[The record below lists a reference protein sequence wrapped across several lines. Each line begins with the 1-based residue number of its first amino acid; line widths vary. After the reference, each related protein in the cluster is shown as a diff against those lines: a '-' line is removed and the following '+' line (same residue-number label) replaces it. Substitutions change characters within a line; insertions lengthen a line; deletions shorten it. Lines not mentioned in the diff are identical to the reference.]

1 MKKILVHCGK
11 ILIIA
16 VLTVLAFRYSKEI
29 RGYDGVG
36 GELAIPFHLWALL
49 YLAPKMIKEIGK
61 IKGGNRNEIE

>member
-1 MKKILVHCGK
+1 MKKILAHGGK

-16 VLTVLAFRYSKEI
+16 VLTILAFRYAREI

-49 YLAPKMIKEIGK
+49 YLAPKMIKEIRK
-61 IKGGNRNEIE
+61 IKRSSALS

>member
-16 VLTVLAFRYSKEI
+16 VLTVLAFRYAKEI
-29 RGYDGVG
+29 RGYDGIG
-36 GELAIPFHLWALL
+36 GELAIPFHLWVLL
-49 YLAPKMIKEIGK
+49 YLTPKMIKEIGK

>member
-16 VLTVLAFRYSKEI
+16 VLTVLAFRYAKEI

-36 GELAIPFHLWALL
+36 GELAMPFHLWALL
-49 YLAPKMIKEIGK
+49 YLAPKMAKEIK
-61 IKGGNRNEIE
+61 KEKGGNKNEIR

>member
-1 MKKILVHCGK
+1 MKKILVHGGK
-11 ILIIA
+11 ILITTF
-16 VLTVLAFRYSKEI
+16 LTVLAFRYAREM
-29 RGYDGVG
+29 RGYDGIG